1 MYNHDVQPEYLPI
14 VQVYDAAERP
24 LSILPMLVWVS
35 NGPCTLVPWAFGD
48 LLLAD
53 RDAASIWLFVCW
65 CMVRAYDESVNSPL
79 MSYPE
84 GDEEVLW
91 PLGMYVDADGEDI
104 MMFVREEGCESCNV
118 FDGFIEMMDSVAMKR
133 SR

>member
-1 MYNHDVQPEYLPI
+1 
-14 VQVYDAAERP
+14 
-24 LSILPMLVWVS
+24 
-35 NGPCTLVPWAFGD
+35 
-48 LLLAD
+48 
-53 RDAASIWLFVCW
+53 
-65 CMVRAYDESVNSPL
+65 